1 MVIENFDNNIDEKLL
16 YSSLNHIKQLN
27 KNILINSRK
36 SIKDFDVKLIDL
48 KSRLNSFLDLSIN
61 LPTDDLIR
69 VIILKS
75 FSDKQ
80 INISSNNL
88 EYILKNIDRSYE
100 KISKFTK
107 DIDDISL
114 STGKS
119 IKINLIKKV
128 LNNE

>member
-1 MVIENFDNNIDEKLL
+1 M
-16 YSSLNHIKQLN
+16 
-27 KNILINSRK
+27 K
-36 SIKDFDVKLIDL
+36 S
-48 KSRLNSFLDLSIN
+48 LDLSIN